1 MRKYQQLLLL
11 IVSFFCF
18 FSFLFYRHEYLKL
31 KSVLFYLNFFGRPP
45 ISNSSCIVFRSDF
58 KESQVHK
65 YNFLEPRSSWTKIE
79 NHYIYSSF
87 WEDTEDGGYVRT
99 LAIGPISSFS
109 NYKCR
114 VWFEEGDI
122 IKSAPG
128 TFKYDL
134 DAQSKTN
141 KGKNSLR
148 KYFLKCH
155 VKNNPD
161 RGAPYGV
168 LWVTPSNLDNVFS
181 PLFIKP
187 KAFVGPVIC
196 VKPDYS
202 GYSKTNIIEFISFY
216 SKIGVSNFI
225 IYDAGIQHSLFPF
238 LESVTS
244 RGDILQSFSVL
255 SWNFPEK
262 DSKLESLSIKDDCSS
277 RTFGASK
284 LVGIVSWNEYIIP
297 TRGNISTLTRNAAA
311 NLINLSFNTW
321 LCCTNF
327 PDDKL
332 SLRSWPLFLRK
343 TRCIQES
350 PQETVLINL
359 KSYIKVRQSMNYEMP
374 SKIVTKRRYD
384 TCIMLPAKPLETPVL
399 SNFTDVAS
407 HQLLLLWK
415 THLNTSAIF
424 N

>member
-18 FSFLFYRHEYLKL
+18 FSFLFYRNEYLKL
-31 KSVLFYLNFFGRPP
+31 KSVLTYLNFFGSPS
-45 ISNSSCIVFRSDF
+45 ISNSSCIVFHSNFTETR
-58 KESQVHK
+58 VLK
-65 YNFLEPRSSWTKIE
+65 YNFLEPRSSWTKLE
-79 NHYIYSSF
+79 YHYIYSSF
-87 WEDTEDGGYVRT
+87 WEETGDDAYVRT
-99 LAIGPISSFS
+99 LTIGPISSFS
-109 NYKCR
+109 NYKCQ
-114 VWFEEGDI
+114 VWFEKGDI
-122 IKSAPG
+122 IESATG

-148 KYFLKCH
+148 KYFLKCY
-155 VKNNPD
+155 VKSNPS
-161 RGAPYGV
+161 RGTPYGV
-168 LWVTPSNLDNVFS
+168 LWVTPSTRVFS
-181 PLFIKP
+181 PLFVKQ
-187 KAFVGPVIC
+187 KASYGPVIC

-216 SKIGVSNFI
+216 NKIGVSNFI
-225 IYDAGIQHSLFPF
+225 IYDAGIQHSLFPL

-244 RGDILQSFSVL
+244 HGNILQSLSVL
-255 SWNFPEK
+255 SWNFPET
-262 DSKLESLSIKDDCSS
+262 DSKLESLAIKDDCSS

-297 TRGNISTLTRNAAA
+297 AGGKLTSLTRNAAS
-311 NLINLSFNTW
+311 NLINLSFNTL

-327 PDDKL
+327 RDDES
-332 SLRSWPLFLRK
+332 SLKFWPLFLRK
-343 TRCIQES
+343 TRCIQKS
-350 PQETVLINL
+350 PEETALINS
-359 KSYIKVRQSMNYEMP
+359 KTYIEARQNMNYEMP

-384 TCIMLPAKPLETPVL
+384 TCPVL
-399 SNFTDVAS
+399 PDKFLKTPILSEFTDVAS
-407 HQLLLLWK
+407 HQLLILWK